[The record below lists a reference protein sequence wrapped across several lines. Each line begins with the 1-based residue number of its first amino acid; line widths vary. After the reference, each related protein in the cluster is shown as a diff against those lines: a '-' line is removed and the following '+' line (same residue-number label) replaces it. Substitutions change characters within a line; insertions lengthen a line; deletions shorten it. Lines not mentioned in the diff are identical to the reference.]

1 MNDNMAMMG
10 LPGLV
15 PFGIM
20 AGEAGRWMV
29 GYQFMFDDMSGS
41 LVGTQE
47 ISDSQILKEFPA
59 APTDMTMQMHMA
71 MLMYAPTDKL
81 TLSAMVPYV
90 WKEMNNITAAGGRF
104 VERADGIGDVQL
116 RGSYCVYD
124 SKDSRHRLLLNGG
137 VGLPSG
143 SIDATM
149 DGMPWNTACR
159 SDRAHFLSCPES
171 RILVKLRLGDGVRI
185 LIPSCA
191 SVEMGMAIDWATLI
205 QPAVGLRGS

>member
-1 MNDNMAMMG
+1 MNDNMAVMG

-20 AGEAGRWMV
+20 TGEAGRWMV
-29 GYQFMFDDMSGS
+29 GYQFMFDDMNGS

-59 APTDMTMQMHMA
+59 VPTDMSMQMHMA
-71 MLMYAPTDKL
+71 MLMYAPTDKV
-81 TLSAMVPYV
+81 TFSAMVPYIC
-90 WKEMNNITAAGGRF
+90 KEMNNITVTGERF
-104 VERADGIGDVQL
+104 VERADGIGDVGL
-116 RGSYCVYD
+116 RGSYCVFD

-149 DGMPWNTACR
+149 DGMHLEYCMQIGSGTFSLLPGVTYLSQAAPWGWGADFNT
-159 SDRAHFLSCPES
+159 
-171 RILVKLRLGDGVRI
+171 ILRLGRNGNGYR
-185 LIPSCA
+185 LGNACT
-191 SVEMGMAIDWATLI
+191 G
-205 QPAVGLRGS
+205 

>member
-20 AGEAGRWMV
+20 TGEAGRWMV
-29 GYQFMFDDMSGS
+29 GYQFMFDDMNGS

-71 MLMYAPTDKL
+71 RLMYAPMDEL

-90 WKEMNNITAAGGRF
+90 WKEMNNNRPAPLTKPIST
-104 VERADGIGDVQL
+104 D
-116 RGSYCVYD
+116 
-124 SKDSRHRLLLNGG
+124 
-137 VGLPSG
+137 
-143 SIDATM
+143 
-149 DGMPWNTACR
+149 
-159 SDRAHFLSCPES
+159 HFF
-171 RILVKLRLGDGVRI
+171 
-185 LIPSCA
+185 A
-191 SVEMGMAIDWATLI
+191 
-205 QPAVGLRGS
+205 